1 MIHARIQSKVQTNQS
16 VHWTHQ
22 FAVLD
27 RVQSNVL
34 VSQKAKKKIRDIE
47 LVEIL
52 PVQDVQQRLKNR
64 WAVLV
69 SRTVCKFLQAFKHLE
84 NVAVHHIP
92 HPFSDEMSQ
101 KSPPVSV
108 MCSSRKYPYPP
119 PPPPTEGIGFSWEV

>member
-1 MIHARIQSKVQTNQS
+1 MQTNQS

-52 PVQDVQQRLKNR
+52 PVQDVEQRLKNP

-69 SRTVCKFLQAFKHLE
+69 SSTVCKFLQALKHLE

-101 KSPPVSV
+101 KSTSVSV
-108 MCSSRKYPYPP
+108 MCSCRKIHTPP
-119 PPPPTEGIGFSWEV
+119 QRGLDFLGGCEGPLGQKK

>member
-16 VHWTHQ
+16 VLWTHQ
-22 FAVLD
+22 FAVLE
-27 RVQSNVL
+27 RVQSNFL
-34 VSQKAKKKIRDIE
+34 ESGKTKRKIRDIE

-69 SRTVCKFLQAFKHLE
+69 SRTVCKFLKDFKHLE

-92 HPFSDEMSQ
+92 HSSTDEMSR
-101 KSPPVSV
+101 KSTSVSV
-108 MCSSRKYPYPP
+108 AYSSRRYPYIYSPHRKD
-119 PPPPTEGIGFSWEV
+119 